1 MRPPDSRDPAERERA
16 QRRADTWVGAELIL
30 MGLAIPAGYV
40 VLTVILFDAFTTK
53 AIVLVLA
60 ASALCIAL
68 GITAIARG
76 RRG

>member
-1 MRPPDSRDPAERERA
+1 
-16 QRRADTWVGAELIL
+16 